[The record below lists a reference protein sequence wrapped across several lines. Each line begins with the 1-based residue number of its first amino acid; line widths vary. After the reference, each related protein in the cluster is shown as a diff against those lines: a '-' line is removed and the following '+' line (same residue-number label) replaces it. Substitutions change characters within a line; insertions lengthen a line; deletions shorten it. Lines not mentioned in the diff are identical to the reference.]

1 MMPTVLNGVGEE
13 RAGER
18 GWRGGGRC
26 QREGSG
32 ARVAKTILGIL
43 QAAVQI

>member
-13 RAGER
+13 RTGEW
-18 GWRGGGRC
+18 GWRGGRC

>member
-1 MMPTVLNGVGEE
+1 MMPTVLNGVGTE
-13 RAGER
+13 RTK
-18 GWRGGGRC
+18 GGGDGVGWGC

-32 ARVAKTILGIL
+32 ARVAKTMLGIL

>member
-18 GWRGGGRC
+18 VEGGGRC